1 MLTSLNNNVNRAHL
15 LIFAWK
21 HLNLCKKISSH
32 AKLPTI
38 TIYFVLTAILTT
50 ASIAI
55 LSDPNHEGISNAEI
69 FIDLPSSIVP
79 PTPIR
84 DAAL

>member
-1 MLTSLNNNVNRAHL
+1 MQNYHR
-15 LIFAWK
+15 
-21 HLNLCKKISSH
+21 
-32 AKLPTI
+32 LP
-38 TIYFVLTAILTT
+38 YLFFLTAILTT